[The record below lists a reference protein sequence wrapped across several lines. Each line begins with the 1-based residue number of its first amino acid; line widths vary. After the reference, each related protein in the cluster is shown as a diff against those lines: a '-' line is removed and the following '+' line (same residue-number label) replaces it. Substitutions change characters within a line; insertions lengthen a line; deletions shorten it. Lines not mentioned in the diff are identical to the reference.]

1 MVFAPKYQGKVIYH
15 ELKRDVGQI
24 LRKLCHERK
33 VEMIEAEACPD
44 HVDMLVNI
52 PAYMGIVQF
61 VGTLKSKSAL
71 MLPIWNTRIAVEVFG
86 AEATVDT
93 VGKNEKMIKFYVQNQ
108 LEEFASDQLTR
119 KEFKDPFIG
128 DKRKQATKGGHF

>member
-33 VEMIEAEACPD
+33 EEMIEAEACPD

-52 PAYMGIVQF
+52 PVYMGIVQF

-71 MLPIWNTRIAVEVFG
+71 MHQFEI
-86 AEATVDT
+86 
-93 VGKNEKMIKFYVQNQ
+93 
-108 LEEFASDQLTR
+108 
-119 KEFKDPFIG
+119 
-128 DKRKQATKGGHF
+128 

>member
-44 HVDMLVNI
+44 YIHILVWI
-52 PAYMGIVQF
+52 
-61 VGTLKSKSAL
+61 
-71 MLPIWNTRIAVEVFG
+71 
-86 AEATVDT
+86 
-93 VGKNEKMIKFYVQNQ
+93 
-108 LEEFASDQLTR
+108 
-119 KEFKDPFIG
+119 
-128 DKRKQATKGGHF
+128 

>member
-1 MVFAPKYQGKVIYH
+1 M
-15 ELKRDVGQI
+15 
-24 LRKLCHERK
+24 
-33 VEMIEAEACPD
+33 
-44 HVDMLVNI
+44 
-52 PAYMGIVQF
+52 
-61 VGTLKSKSAL
+61 
-71 MLPIWNTRIAVEVFG
+71 AVEVVG

-93 VGKNEKMIKFYVQNQ
+93 VGKNEKMIKSYVQNQ